1 MGIFDVDFLSSLS
14 FTGCSSK
21 CSWNKTLD
29 EKLAG
34 FNNFNDF
41 NKVAMWY
48 HNVISVRYITVT
60 PLAACNMINV
70 IILPDVLLRCVF
82 TNQGCTNIDVLNY
95 ADLPLVNLA
104 LFFC

>member
-1 MGIFDVDFLSSLS
+1 MGNLDVDFLSSLS

-34 FNNFNDF
+34 CNNFNDF

-48 HNVISVRYITVT
+48 HNVVSGT
-60 PLAACNMINV
+60 
-70 IILPDVLLRCVF
+70 
-82 TNQGCTNIDVLNY
+82 
-95 ADLPLVNLA
+95 
-104 LFFC
+104 